1 MLQCLGSRLPGFNAV
16 QNNTSLKHLWH
27 CQQSSTRFNAVQ
39 NNTSLKL
46 MAIFSLLKHCF
57 NAVQNNTS
65 LKPQIQK
72 SDRFFHFKARILFR
86 ITTP

>member
-1 MLQCLGSRLPGFNAV
+1 MICDLLNGFNAV
-16 QNNTSLKHLWH
+16 QNNTSLKPFL
-27 CQQSSTRFNAVQ
+27 CFMIFPISFNAVQ
-39 NNTSLKL
+39 NNTSLKQIRKL
-46 MAIFSLLKHCF
+46 VINILSF

-72 SDRFFHFKARILFR
+72 SDRFFHYKARILFR

>member
-1 MLQCLGSRLPGFNAV
+1 MCFNAV
-16 QNNTSLKHLWH
+16 QNNTSLKHVKNIFKPR
-27 CQQSSTRFNAVQ
+27 SSFNAVQ

-46 MAIFSLLKHCF
+46 PRTEQSQPPGF

-72 SDRFFHFKARILFR
+72 SDRFFHYKARILFR

>member
-1 MLQCLGSRLPGFNAV
+1 MLSMHSGFNAV
-16 QNNTSLKHLWH
+16 QNNTSLKLIHALIGA
-27 CQQSSTRFNAVQ
+27 QAS
-39 NNTSLKL
+39 
-46 MAIFSLLKHCF
+46 F

-72 SDRFFHFKARILFR
+72 SDRFFHYKARILFR

>member
-1 MLQCLGSRLPGFNAV
+1 MVYKSRVHSFNAV
-16 QNNTSLKHLWH
+16 QNNTSLKREHH
-27 CQQSSTRFNAVQ
+27 FFHTSSR
-39 NNTSLKL
+39 
-46 MAIFSLLKHCF
+46 F

>member
-1 MLQCLGSRLPGFNAV
+1 MIATGFN
-16 QNNTSLKHLWH
+16 S
-27 CQQSSTRFNAVQ
+27 VQ

-46 MAIFSLLKHCF
+46 SLRISSLFACF

-72 SDRFFHFKARILFR
+72 SDRFFRFKARILFR

>member
-1 MLQCLGSRLPGFNAV
+1 MHAVLRHGFNAV
-16 QNNTSLKHLWH
+16 QNNTSLKLIQHNINK
-27 CQQSSTRFNAVQ
+27 QF
-39 NNTSLKL
+39 
-46 MAIFSLLKHCF
+46 CF

>member
-1 MLQCLGSRLPGFNAV
+1 MTGFNAV
-16 QNNTSLKHLWH
+16 QNNTSLKPCNGLHRKR
-27 CQQSSTRFNAVQ
+27 SG
-39 NNTSLKL
+39 
-46 MAIFSLLKHCF
+46 F

>member
-1 MLQCLGSRLPGFNAV
+1 MFNNFSFNAVQNNTSLKRIHIDNHIKVGFNAV
-16 QNNTSLKHLWH
+16 QNNTSLKL
-27 CQQSSTRFNAVQ
+27 SFTLRAI
-39 NNTSLKL
+39 TS
-46 MAIFSLLKHCF
+46 CF

-72 SDRFFHFKARILFR
+72 SDRFFHYKARILFR

>member
-1 MLQCLGSRLPGFNAV
+1 MNAGLYYFNAI
-16 QNNTSLKHLWH
+16 
-27 CQQSSTRFNAVQ
+27 Q

-46 MAIFSLLKHCF
+46 IASKSTLWSYF
-57 NAVQNNTS
+57 NAIQNNTS

-72 SDRFFHFKARILFR
+72 SDRFFHFKVRILFR

>member
-1 MLQCLGSRLPGFNAV
+1 MHKLTGFNAV
-16 QNNTSLKHLWH
+16 QNNTSLKPVRL
-27 CQQSSTRFNAVQ
+27 TVNPYFRFNAVQ

-46 MAIFSLLKHCF
+46 RHFFVLSVIGF

-72 SDRFFHFKARILFR
+72 SDLNTHNLQVTI
-86 ITTP
+86 

>member
-1 MLQCLGSRLPGFNAV
+1 MFES
-16 QNNTSLKHLWH
+16 
-27 CQQSSTRFNAVQ
+27 FNAVQ

-46 MAIFSLLKHCF
+46 LSHSIIDSLCFNAVQNNTSLKPPTFTTPVEPCF

>member
-1 MLQCLGSRLPGFNAV
+1 MTVTAL
-16 QNNTSLKHLWH
+16 TS
-27 CQQSSTRFNAVQ
+27 FNAVQ

-46 MAIFSLLKHCF
+46 SIFAIMLLSGF

>member
-1 MLQCLGSRLPGFNAV
+1 MQTDTDLCS
-16 QNNTSLKHLWH
+16 
-27 CQQSSTRFNAVQ
+27 
-39 NNTSLKL
+39 
-46 MAIFSLLKHCF
+46 F

>member
-1 MLQCLGSRLPGFNAV
+1 MKSCFNAVQNNTSLKLGYSYSFKSKGFNAV
-16 QNNTSLKHLWH
+16 QNNTSLKL
-27 CQQSSTRFNAVQ
+27 SPLNIEARV
-39 NNTSLKL
+39 
-46 MAIFSLLKHCF
+46 CF

>member
-1 MLQCLGSRLPGFNAV
+1 MNRPNSNFNAV
-16 QNNTSLKHLWH
+16 QNNTSLKRVTVQH
-27 CQQSSTRFNAVQ
+27 SYTAGFNA
-39 NNTSLKL
+39 
-46 MAIFSLLKHCF
+46 I
-57 NAVQNNTS
+57 QNNTS

>member
-1 MLQCLGSRLPGFNAV
+1 MTSNSDCFNAVQNNTSLKQVLLNEKLIPCFNAV
-16 QNNTSLKHLWH
+16 QNNTSLKHIEEM
-27 CQQSSTRFNAVQ
+27 QATI
-39 NNTSLKL
+39 TS
-46 MAIFSLLKHCF
+46 F

>member
-1 MLQCLGSRLPGFNAV
+1 MHKLTGFNAV
-16 QNNTSLKHLWH
+16 QNNTSLKPVRL
-27 CQQSSTRFNAVQ
+27 TVNPYFRFNAVQ

-46 MAIFSLLKHCF
+46 VDTLRIDKYSF

-72 SDRFFHFKARILFR
+72 SDRFFHYKARILFR

>member
-1 MLQCLGSRLPGFNAV
+1 MVEGLSDSLSFNAV
-16 QNNTSLKHLWH
+16 QNNTSLKQDE
-27 CQQSSTRFNAVQ
+27 CAYCKYSR
-39 NNTSLKL
+39 
-46 MAIFSLLKHCF
+46 F

>member
-1 MLQCLGSRLPGFNAV
+1 MDCWSAPPSGFNAV
-16 QNNTSLKHLWH
+16 QNNTSLKL
-27 CQQSSTRFNAVQ
+27 QVRLLLPLQRFNAVQ

-46 MAIFSLLKHCF
+46 RWISATMMHRF

-72 SDRFFHFKARILFR
+72 SDRFFHFKVRILFR

>member
-1 MLQCLGSRLPGFNAV
+1 MPIGFNAV
-16 QNNTSLKHLWH
+16 QNNTSLKLPLL
-27 CQQSSTRFNAVQ
+27 TLNDFLGFNAVQ

-46 MAIFSLLKHCF
+46 TGWTKWKTTGF

>member
-1 MLQCLGSRLPGFNAV
+1 MFNNFSFNAVQNNTSLKRIHIDNHIKVGFNAV
-16 QNNTSLKHLWH
+16 QNNTSLKLPA
-27 CQQSSTRFNAVQ
+27 SSVVLND
-39 NNTSLKL
+39 S
-46 MAIFSLLKHCF
+46 F

-72 SDRFFHFKARILFR
+72 SDRFFHYKARILFR

>member
-1 MLQCLGSRLPGFNAV
+1 MHKLTGFNAV
-16 QNNTSLKHLWH
+16 QNNTSLKPVRL
-27 CQQSSTRFNAVQ
+27 TVNPYFR
-39 NNTSLKL
+39 
-46 MAIFSLLKHCF
+46 F

-72 SDRFFHFKARILFR
+72 SDRFFHYKARILFR

>member
-1 MLQCLGSRLPGFNAV
+1 MKYRFLP
-16 QNNTSLKHLWH
+16 S
-27 CQQSSTRFNAVQ
+27 FNAVQ

-46 MAIFSLLKHCF
+46 SLALSAEPVSF

-72 SDRFFHFKARILFR
+72 SDRFFHYKARILFR

>member
-1 MLQCLGSRLPGFNAV
+1 MINCFNAV
-16 QNNTSLKHLWH
+16 QNNTSLK
-27 CQQSSTRFNAVQ
+27 QSDVLSG
-39 NNTSLKL
+39 SYK
-46 MAIFSLLKHCF
+46 SF

-72 SDRFFHFKARILFR
+72 SDRFFHYKARILFR

>member
-1 MLQCLGSRLPGFNAV
+1 MISVSVHCFNAV
-16 QNNTSLKHLWH
+16 QNNTSLKPIRLNIH
-27 CQQSSTRFNAVQ
+27 N
-39 NNTSLKL
+39 
-46 MAIFSLLKHCF
+46 IICF

-72 SDRFFHFKARILFR
+72 SDRFFHYKARILFR

>member
-1 MLQCLGSRLPGFNAV
+1 MTGFNAV
-16 QNNTSLKHLWH
+16 QNNTSLKLTLLYIVFSI
-27 CQQSSTRFNAVQ
+27 CFNAVQ

-46 MAIFSLLKHCF
+46 VCEPFKGCRSF

>member
-1 MLQCLGSRLPGFNAV
+1 MFPFVENGG
-16 QNNTSLKHLWH
+16 
-27 CQQSSTRFNAVQ
+27 
-39 NNTSLKL
+39 
-46 MAIFSLLKHCF
+46 F

-72 SDRFFHFKARILFR
+72 SDRFFHYKARILFR